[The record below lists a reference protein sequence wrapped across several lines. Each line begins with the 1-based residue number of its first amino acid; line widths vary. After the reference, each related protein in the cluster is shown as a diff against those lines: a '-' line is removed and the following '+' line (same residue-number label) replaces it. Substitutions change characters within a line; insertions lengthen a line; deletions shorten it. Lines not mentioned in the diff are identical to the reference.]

1 VVKIRLRRM
10 GAKKRP
16 FYRIVVTDSRSARDG
31 RFIENIGYYDQTVE
45 PPVLKLD
52 TEKALEWM
60 AKGAQPSDTAR
71 GLLKKAGLLGGQSEA
86 SKARA
91 AAKIEAKK
99 HGKVKAEAPAVVA
112 EVAPVA
118 EAVVEEAPVVEPVV
132 AEAVV
137 EEAPVVEP
145 VVAEAVVE
153 EAPVVEAVAEAVVEE
168 APAKKAPAKEAP
180 AKKAPV
186 KKAAVKKA
194 PAKKAD

>member
-1 VVKIRLRRM
+1 MVKIRLRRM

-31 RFIENIGYYDQTVE
+31 RFIENIGYYDPTVE

-137 EEAPVVEP
+137 EEAPVVE
-145 VVAEAVVE
+145 
-153 EAPVVEAVAEAVVEE
+153 AVAEAVVEE